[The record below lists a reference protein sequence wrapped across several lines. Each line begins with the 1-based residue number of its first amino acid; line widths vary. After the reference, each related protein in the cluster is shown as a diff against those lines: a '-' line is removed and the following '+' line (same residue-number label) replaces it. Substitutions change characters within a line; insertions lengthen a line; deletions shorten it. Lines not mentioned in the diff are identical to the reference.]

1 MDLTVSEDQQAGQAL
16 HRQLEELRVIYAVA
30 TAGAEATN
38 VDQLVERATQI
49 IGDTFYPD
57 NFGLLLVDEGKML
70 LRHHP
75 SYRRGSKE
83 KPYTGI
89 PLGQGVTGLVAATGI
104 PLRIPDVSCEPVY
117 IQADHQT
124 RSELCVPLKIGD
136 RVIGVINAESSQ
148 LDAFAPSDERLLSI
162 LAGQLATA
170 IDRLKAEAAERRR
183 ADQLAILYQ
192 ASQDIVA
199 SLEPQQIYSAVHRA
213 ASGLMSCDA
222 FVITILDEAAQEIDP
237 VYLVDRDQMIQ
248 AARIPS
254 HRGLSG
260 YVIATGKSLHIGSP
274 DQLKDIDA
282 EWAGETGETRSIL
295 AVPITLGGKVFGML
309 SAQSYLPD
317 AYSPDDLTS
326 LWMLANQVGIAL
338 SNARLFEETRRRT
351 AHLEALNGIILAAAS
366 ALDLQD
372 LLGVALDHTLHAL
385 NLEMGGI
392 WAAGKSVIRH
402 MDRFQVRA
410 SLTVPIL
417 AAGRRIGELSLA
429 SSVPRIWPVDEIALI
444 EGVGRQLGGA
454 IERMQLLEKIQAH
467 ALQVQQIMDSVPDG
481 VLLLDE
487 NRRVVLANPAAEEHL
502 SVLHS
507 STGNAPITMLGDKPL
522 GDYLDPTEFGVWH
535 DLRVQDSPGKM
546 YELAVQPLL
555 ARQNSGGWVLVL
567 RDVTQERENQTRIQ
581 IQERLATVGQLAA
594 GIAHDFNNILA
605 AIVVYADL
613 LKRDPSLPS
622 ASRERLA
629 IIHQQVQRAASLI
642 RQILDFSRRSMMEHS
657 TLDVLPF
664 LKELDK
670 LLRRLLPETIRV
682 ELRYRPGR
690 YQVVAD
696 PTRLQQVFM
705 NLAVNARDAMPVGGV
720 LHFEMARLVIT
731 PKTHPCPNLHPG
743 HWIRISVSDTGFG
756 IAPDVLPHI
765 FEPFFTTKPIGQG
778 TGLGLAQA
786 YGIIKQHGGHIEVES
801 RQGEGTT
808 FHVFLPAL
816 EASDQYEL
824 LPEQT
829 LELDGEG
836 ETILVVEDD
845 AVARQAMSD
854 LLKAYNYRVLVA
866 ADGVEALDLFNQRWE
881 DIALVVSDI
890 VMPEMGGVDL
900 YYALRQRWPQVKML
914 FVTGHPLRE
923 QDQAILE
930 RGEVNWLQKPYA
942 IQTFHETIRQLING
956 SE

>member
-1 MDLTVSEDQQAGQAL
+1 
-16 HRQLEELRVIYAVA
+16 
-30 TAGAEATN
+30 
-38 VDQLVERATQI
+38 
-49 IGDTFYPD
+49 
-57 NFGLLLVDEGKML
+57 
-70 LRHHP
+70 
-75 SYRRGSKE
+75 
-83 KPYTGI
+83 
-89 PLGQGVTGLVAATGI
+89 
-104 PLRIPDVSCEPVY
+104 
-117 IQADHQT
+117 
-124 RSELCVPLKIGD
+124 
-136 RVIGVINAESSQ
+136 
-148 LDAFAPSDERLLSI
+148 
-162 LAGQLATA
+162 
-170 IDRLKAEAAERRR
+170 
-183 ADQLAILYQ
+183 
-192 ASQDIVA
+192 
-199 SLEPQQIYSAVHRA
+199 
-213 ASGLMSCDA
+213 
-222 FVITILDEAAQEIDP
+222 
-237 VYLVDRDQMIQ
+237 
-248 AARIPS
+248 
-254 HRGLSG
+254 
-260 YVIATGKSLHIGSP
+260 
-274 DQLKDIDA
+274 
-282 EWAGETGETRSIL
+282 
-295 AVPITLGGKVFGML
+295 
-309 SAQSYLPD
+309 
-317 AYSPDDLTS
+317 
-326 LWMLANQVGIAL
+326 
-338 SNARLFEETRRRT
+338 
-351 AHLEALNGIILAAAS
+351 
-366 ALDLQD
+366 
-372 LLGVALDHTLHAL
+372 
-385 NLEMGGI
+385 
-392 WAAGKSVIRH
+392 
-402 MDRFQVRA
+402 
-410 SLTVPIL
+410 
-417 AAGRRIGELSLA
+417 
-429 SSVPRIWPVDEIALI
+429 
-444 EGVGRQLGGA
+444 
-454 IERMQLLEKIQAH
+454 
-467 ALQVQQIMDSVPDG
+467 
-481 VLLLDE
+481 
-487 NRRVVLANPAAEEHL
+487 
-502 SVLHS
+502 
-507 STGNAPITMLGDKPL
+507 MLGDKPL
-522 GDYLDPTEFGVWH
+522 GDYLDPTESGVWH

-801 RQGEGTT
+801 RPGEGTT